1 MFEILTIFRKLYFL
15 EFKFGLKFDW
25 IWKPWWKFKIKCK
38 SQNSKSSTPERDVFL
53 LEIPLRFC
61 AFNSPVP
68 RWHMQYFLSLL
79 KMRDM
84 NAVSQGAREWI
95 GRVLP
100 SPGTVE
106 WPPLEGDGDRF
117 YCVTNVFAK
126 GRRKLLKSARWE
138 VLLENF
144 KFRQFHLSYTRNYS
158 ISKVNTVTNPNGSSI
173 PLMWMCPKK
182 KPHKRYEL

>member
-1 MFEILTIFRKLYFL
+1 MWKTMSYRMWSTQRKKNMFEILTIFRKLYFL

-84 NAVSQGAREWI
+84 NAVSQRERKSEEMNRQGFTISRNRWMAA
-95 GRVLP
+95 
-100 SPGTVE
+100 PGGWRRQILLCDVR
-106 WPPLEGDGDRF
+106 LCKR
-117 YCVTNVFAK
+117 AK
-126 GRRKLLKSARWE
+126 KAA
-138 VLLENF
+138 
-144 KFRQFHLSYTRNYS
+144 
-158 ISKVNTVTNPNGSSI
+158 
-173 PLMWMCPKK
+173 
-182 KPHKRYEL
+182 